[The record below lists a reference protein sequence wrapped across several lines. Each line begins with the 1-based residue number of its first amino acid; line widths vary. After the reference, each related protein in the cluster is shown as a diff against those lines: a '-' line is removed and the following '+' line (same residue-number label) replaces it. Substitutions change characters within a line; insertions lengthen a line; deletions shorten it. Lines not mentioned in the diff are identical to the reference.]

1 MRKIIICGLFL
12 LFFVSQTFA
21 KLSAISLDKA
31 IGNSNLIVVATL
43 KNISKGNKDGDINGK
58 GDIFIEKIVGGNVRT
73 INGNALKSGD
83 ILELKYFE
91 GFACIYGSHKRI
103 ENEKGI
109 FLLTLNS
116 DGEIFRDS
124 FRPLK
129 DLPEIEKLLKKGI
142 VPNEI
147 FKTVKLKNEIVSK
160 SENEENAKVSFCIY
174 STEKRLNYNLFLAL
188 SVVFG
193 AIGLY
198 YLLYRS
204 RFKIR

>member
-83 ILELKYFE
+83 ILELKYFG

>member
-1 MRKIIICGLFL
+1 MRKFIICGLLL
-12 LFFVSQTFA
+12 LFFGTPTFA
-21 KLSAISLDKA
+21 KLTPISLNEL
-31 IGNSNLIVVATL
+31 ISNSNLIVIGTL
-43 KNISKGNKDGDINGK
+43 KNISEEKKEGDVTGK
-58 GDIFIEKIVGGNVRT
+58 GDIFIEQIVGGNVKT
-73 INGNALKSGD
+73 INGNALKTGD

-91 GFACIYGSHKRI
+91 GFACVYGSHKRV

-124 FRPLK
+124 FRSLK

-147 FKTVKLKNEIVSK
+147 FKTVKLSNETISK

-174 STEKRLNYNLFLAL
+174 SMEKRMNYNLFFAL
-188 SVVFG
+188 FVIFG

-198 YLLYRS
+198 YFLYRS